1 MPRRDADP
9 DSDYISSSSIS
20 SSSSEDEE
28 SSGDDDDE
36 EEEEEDNPKFYT
48 TTTTTTTVVTTT
60 RKKRGRS
67 AAVVVAEEEVQE
79 KKKKKK
85 NQRSSSRRR
94 TTPGVYVLRSIRT
107 GVCYVEIGDL
117 EKMKKKSGMKSE
129 SLSTTGSVNDLES
142 WERSEVLTRMF
153 IEGFDRVRGF
163 EYNSK
168 GPLSMGKKRSARDDI
183 MEKFD
188 LCRRCGRDSHFASRC
203 FARSPAS
210 WCRGVVVEGF

>member
-67 AAVVVAEEEVQE
+67 AAVVAEEVQE
-79 KKKKKK
+79 KKKKK

-153 IEGFDRVRGF
+153 IEGFDRVRGWK
-163 EYNSK
+163 YNSK

-210 WCRGVVVEGF
+210 WCRGVVEGF